1 MTEKEIQPI
10 LDKYYPKVKKW
21 VAMKLPD
28 RPSNHADLVQDIMT
42 ALFENLKMDKFQK
55 RSQIG
60 TYVCSITKNKIK
72 DLFKHKQTRKG
83 TKSLDDENTARK
95 HEFDQIRAPDDVEQQ
110 IEDEECAL
118 VLKEIMGSIDP
129 RYRKVI
135 QLYYN
140 EHLKMDEIAEFLGI
154 KVKQAH
160 NYKSYALKLL
170 RDRCENH
177 PKFLEIFEMI
187 LLFIIWHSMPFYYSI
202 SSK

>member
-10 LDKYYPKVKKW
+10 IDEYYPKVKKW
-21 VAMKLPD
+21 VAMRLPD
-28 RPSNHADLVQDIMT
+28 RPSSHADLVQEIMT
-42 ALFENLKMDKFQK
+42 ALFENLKNDKFQK

-72 DLFKHKQTRKG
+72 DFFKHQRTRKG

-95 HEFDQIRAPDDVEQQ
+95 HEFDRIRTPDDIEQQ
-110 IEDEECAL
+110 IENKERAL
-118 VLKEIMGSIDP
+118 VLKEIVGSIDP
-129 RYRKVI
+129 RYREVI

-154 KVKQAH
+154 TVKQAH

-170 RDRCENH
+170 GDHCRNH
-177 PKFLEIFEMI
+177 PKFPEIFEMI
-187 LLFIIWHSMPFYYSI
+187 LLFIMWHSTPFYHSI